1 MRNEKKTEKRTK
13 KSRKNSF
20 SQKAAD
26 SAAELSEP
34 SPLSLLF
41 DFFPFFEKTL
51 FFGLLTGK
59 ITVQRVLFDL
69 SSKKQQ
75 AAKATVVV
83 GFVVS
88 EIGLCVK
95 VMNRSLW

>member
-1 MRNEKKTEKRTK
+1 MRKKQKKERKRAEKTAFHKRLPI
-13 KSRKNSF
+13 RRLNF
-20 SQKAAD
+20 
-26 SAAELSEP
+26 SEP